1 MHIYNNINNNKI
13 ISKYYKFDRIR
24 IFLNLYLFTYNFLLS
39 MSLFHSK
46 KVLINLENI
55 KYFLLT

>member
-1 MHIYNNINNNKI
+1 MYIYIN
-13 ISKYYKFDRIR
+13 
-24 IFLNLYLFTYNFLLS
+24 LFTYNFLLS

-55 KYFLLT
+55 KHFLLT